1 MNMIISFIALFLLLI
16 VLRKTKS
23 ISNVAHVL
31 SRVSSMIDLR
41 GKKENET
48 RNKIKL
54 DLCFIL
60 GGMQQCNY

>member
-1 MNMIISFIALFLLLI
+1 MIISFVALFLLLI
-16 VLRKTKS
+16 ALRKTKS

-48 RNKIKL
+48 RNNIKL